1 MLAIKRMLILG
12 SALSALLA
20 WAPVQATTVLQMGF
34 SDLTE
39 RAGKVFRGTVI
50 SVEPG
55 TKQVGGAELPTV
67 NYRFRV
73 EEAFKGQF
81 ETRGDTSYVEV
92 TMLGNIKES
101 NASGAVRHLSPLPD
115 LPNLTRGGEYVL
127 FTTPPSSSGL
137 STTVGLA
144 QGAFKIFLSD
154 QGDEMAANGLDNQGL
169 FNGPVTY
176 SRLADVIRSETD
188 GQGGAQ

>member
-12 SALSALLA
+12 SALSVLLA

-34 SDLTE
+34 SDLAE

-50 SVEPG
+50 AVEPG

-67 NYRFRV
+67 SYRFRV

-81 ETRGDTSYVEV
+81 ETKGDTSYVEV
-92 TMLGNIKES
+92 TMVGNIKES
-101 NASGAVRHLSPLPD
+101 NASSEIRHLSPLPE
-115 LPNLTRGGEYVL
+115 LPTLTRGGEYVL
-127 FTTPPSSSGL
+127 FTTPPSSAGL

-154 QGDEMAANGLDNQGL
+154 QGDEMVANGLDNHGL
-169 FNGPVTY
+169 FNGPVSY
-176 SRLADVIRSETD
+176 SRLADVIRAEID